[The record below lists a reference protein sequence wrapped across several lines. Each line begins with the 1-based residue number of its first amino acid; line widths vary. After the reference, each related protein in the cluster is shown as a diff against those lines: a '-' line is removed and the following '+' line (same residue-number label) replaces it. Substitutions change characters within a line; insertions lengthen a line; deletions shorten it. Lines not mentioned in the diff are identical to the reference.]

1 MKILVTGGAGF
12 IGCNLVRH
20 LVEAY
25 PDDFIVN
32 LDALTYAGCR
42 ASVRDLEEKPNYSF
56 IEGDITD
63 AALVEDVMAGV
74 DAVMHLAAESHVD
87 RSITDPGA
95 FVRTNVL
102 GTQVLLEAARRRGV
116 ARFLYVSTDEVMGS
130 LGPDGLF
137 SEDTPLAPN
146 SPYSAS
152 KAGGEL
158 LARAFFHTYGM
169 ETVIT
174 RCSNNYGPYQF
185 PEKLIPLFLLN
196 LLDGQTVPVYGDG
209 QNVRDWLFVE
219 DHCRAL
225 DVVLRKGIPGEV
237 YCVGGNCEKTNL
249 ELTRWLV
256 NATGR
261 GEDAIRYV
269 QDRPGHDRRYA
280 IDAAKIKQNLGWEP
294 AHDFESGMNAT
305 ISWYKANPWWWQP
318 LRARGLDPARAAANL
333 LPAESK
339 R

>member
-158 LARAFFHTYGM
+158 L
-169 ETVIT
+169 
-174 RCSNNYGPYQF
+174 
-185 PEKLIPLFLLN
+185 
-196 LLDGQTVPVYGDG
+196 
-209 QNVRDWLFVE
+209 
-219 DHCRAL
+219 
-225 DVVLRKGIPGEV
+225 
-237 YCVGGNCEKTNL
+237 
-249 ELTRWLV
+249 
-256 NATGR
+256 
-261 GEDAIRYV
+261 
-269 QDRPGHDRRYA
+269 
-280 IDAAKIKQNLGWEP
+280 
-294 AHDFESGMNAT
+294 
-305 ISWYKANPWWWQP
+305 
-318 LRARGLDPARAAANL
+318 
-333 LPAESK
+333 
-339 R
+339 